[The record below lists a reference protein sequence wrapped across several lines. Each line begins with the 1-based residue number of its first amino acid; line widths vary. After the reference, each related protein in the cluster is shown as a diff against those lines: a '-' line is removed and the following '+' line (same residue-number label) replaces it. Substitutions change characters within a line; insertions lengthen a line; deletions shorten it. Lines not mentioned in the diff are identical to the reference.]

1 MRLLMHLSHL
11 VAVSRYHYSR
21 LEGIAMRSL
30 IRYSASLLFSAALS
44 TSLFT
49 AGCAVH
55 AHVYDGYY
63 GDNHRWDD
71 HEVVYY
77 NQWEHSTHRDHMEF
91 EKRNQTDQKAYWRW
105 RHNQH

>member
-1 MRLLMHLSHL
+1 MRLSIGFF
-11 VAVSRYHYSR
+11 AP
-21 LEGIAMRSL
+21 
-30 IRYSASLLFSAALS
+30 LLFSAALA

-55 AHVYDGYY
+55 ARVYDGYN
-63 GDNHRWDD
+63 GDYHRWNG

-77 NQWEHSTHRDHMEF
+77 NQWEHSTHRDHVDF
-91 EKRNQTDQKAYWRW
+91 EKRNQADQKAYWQW